1 MNSVTMSGVNINN
14 ININSINNKK
24 FTDLYNKFIK
34 DLESLKSFYF
44 NRYILE
50 LEFGTINFIIGELLI
65 SIKNFNNLF
74 NNGSNISSY
83 SNIIKVKFN
92 NLRLLVNKLILII
105 GINFNDG
112 KSNKVN
118 VDEFVC
124 NNDEY
129 NLNFF
134 NTNKENYNTI
144 KILNNKFKIITQN
157 IVDITKNNKLI
168 MDNIQINII
177 FNKIKG
183 EIDTINNLIN
193 YSIPDTNSNGES
205 SGIRTNSN
213 GGGGTGTN
221 GNGGSNTGTNGN
233 GNGVSGN
240 TGTNGNGNTGTN
252 SNGASSNTGTNGN
265 GNGVSGNTGTNGN
278 GTTGTNSN
286 GASSNTG
293 TNGNGNGGGD
303 STGTNG
309 NGNGV
314 SGTNGNS
321 NGGGDSTGTN
331 GDGNGGGSS
340 CCNITFK
347 QFCSLNNK
355 KKIKV
360 IIIKIIDIMKK
371 ISIIDIFKQLN
382 FVNAMIITFI
392 FLSIY
397 YG

>member
-1 MNSVTMSGVNINN
+1 MNGVTMNGVTMNSVNING
-14 ININSINNKK
+14 INNKK

-44 NRYILE
+44 NRYILD

-74 NNGSNISSY
+74 NNGSNVSSY

-92 NLRLLVNKLILII
+92 NLRLLINKLNLII
-105 GINFNDG
+105 GVNFNDG
-112 KSNKVN
+112 KNNKQN

-124 NNDEY
+124 DDNEY

-144 KILNNKFKIITQN
+144 KIINNKFKIITQN

-193 YSIPDTNSNGES
+193 YSTASNI
-205 SGIRTNSN
+205 GI
-213 GGGGTGTN
+213 
-221 GNGGSNTGTNGN
+221 
-233 GNGVSGN
+233 
-240 TGTNGNGNTGTN
+240 
-252 SNGASSNTGTNGN
+252 
-265 GNGVSGNTGTNGN
+265 
-278 GTTGTNSN
+278 
-286 GASSNTG
+286 
-293 TNGNGNGGGD
+293 NGGGD
-303 STGTNG
+303 SNGSVRIGSNGTDG
-309 NGNGV
+309 NGSIV
-314 SGTNGNS
+314 S
-321 NGGGDSTGTN
+321 NGGGSN
-331 GDGNGGGSS
+331 GGIVSNGGGSNGGS
-340 CCNITFK
+340 GTGSGGNEGVVMGGGSNGGSGMGGVVTGGSGTGGVVAGGGCNITFK

-355 KKIKV
+355 KKIKI
-360 IIIKIIDIMKK
+360 IIIKIIDIIRK
-371 ISIIDIFKQLN
+371 INIIDLFKQLN
-382 FVNAMIITFI
+382 FVNAIIITFI